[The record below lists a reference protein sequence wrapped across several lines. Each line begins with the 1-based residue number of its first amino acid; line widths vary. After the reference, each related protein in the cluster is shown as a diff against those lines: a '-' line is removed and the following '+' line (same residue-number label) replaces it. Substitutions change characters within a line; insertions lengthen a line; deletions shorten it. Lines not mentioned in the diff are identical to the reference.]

1 MVGAVMM
8 VVKVAMIVAE
18 RETVFT
24 RLTFVFT
31 LILILVLH
39 LFWSLCLHFYLMVA
53 FMVALVLSHGHLRGY
68 PRSFRYWPRVIFILL
83 NDHPRGQFLSFSTIA
98 FYSVEIHFSW
108 LRSVSLSL
116 NGCIHLFFWIWSVFL
131 SLDSES

>member
-1 MVGAVMM
+1 MVGAVMV

-98 FYSVEIHFSW
+98 FHSVETNFPGFGQFYSHSIQS
-108 LRSVSLSL
+108 
-116 NGCIHLFFWIWSVFL
+116 NFWIWSVFL